1 MELGNSSARLV
12 KSAAPSA
19 PELPTS
25 DSYGLKSAA
34 LSPGETLAQSVAV
47 IAPTGAP
54 VMTIPLVFALAGPG
68 SALAYLLATLIILL
82 VALNVNQFA
91 RTSASPG
98 SLYSYIAEHMH
109 RKFGV
114 VSGWALFL
122 AYAGTA
128 ASVSA
133 GLVNYA
139 NVMLKDLLGFQASP
153 LLLSTLAAALACSFA
168 YRDVQI
174 SARLMLWIEAASV
187 LLIGIV
193 AAGIIMQNGWR
204 PDIAQFT
211 LRGVSPEK
219 LRLGL
224 VLAMFSSVG
233 FESAASLGSEA
244 RNPLR
249 SIPRAI
255 QWSAI
260 LAGMFFVL
268 CAYAEVLGFRGESVA
283 LDKSSAPLHV
293 LAHHAG
299 LPPLVGTLTDL
310 GAVVSF
316 FACFLACI
324 TAAARVLF
332 LMARDGAL
340 HSLLGEAHESNQT
353 PHRAVLWSSV
363 AALLPAAILMWRSPD
378 LFEIYGLLGALA
390 TFGFLTAYILVSA
403 AAPLYLRSQGRL
415 TPSALAIS
423 LLAIAA
429 MGTAFVANLYPAPPP
444 PYSVLPYLYV
454 ALLAGGFAWSTIW
467 NARSPALRPEIPADF
482 KAVSNE
488 ID

>member
-12 KSAAPSA
+12 NSAASSA

-34 LSPGETLAQSVAV
+34 LSPSETLAQSVAL

-54 VMTIPLVFALAGPG
+54 VMTIPLVFALSGTG
-68 SALAYLLATLIILL
+68 SALAYLLATVIILL

-91 RTSASPG
+91 RNSASPG
-98 SLYSYIAEHMH
+98 SLYTYIAGHMH
-109 RKFGV
+109 SRFGV
-114 VSGWALFL
+114 ISGWALFI
-122 AYAGTA
+122 AYVGTA

-133 GLVNYA
+133 GFVNYA
-139 NVMLKDLLGFQASP
+139 NVVMKDRLGFAASP
-153 LLLSTLAAALACSFA
+153 IVLTILAAGMACSFA

-187 LLIGIV
+187 LLIGTV
-193 AAGIIMQNGWR
+193 AFGIISRNGWR
-204 PDIAQFT
+204 LDLPQFT
-211 LRGVSPEK
+211 LQGVSAEK
-219 LRLGL
+219 IRLGL

-244 RNPLR
+244 RNPLTN
-249 SIPRAI
+249 IPRAI
-255 QWSAI
+255 KWSAL

-268 CAYAEVLGFRGESVA
+268 CAYAEVLGFRGEAIA

-293 LAHHAG
+293 LARKAG
-299 LPPLVGTLTDL
+299 LPPVVGTLTDL
-310 GAVVSF
+310 GAVVTF

-353 PHRAVLWSSV
+353 PHRAVLWSSL
-363 AALLPAAILMWRSPD
+363 AAALPAAILMWRGLD

-403 AAPLYLRSQGRL
+403 AAPLYLRSQRRL
-415 TPSALAIS
+415 TPYALAIS
-423 LLAIAA
+423 SLAIAA
-429 MGTAFVANLYPAPPP
+429 MGIALVANLYPAPPP
-444 PYSVLPYLYV
+444 PYSVLPYLYA
-454 ALLAGGFAWSTIW
+454 ALLAGGFAWSTVW
-467 NARSPALRPEIPADF
+467 HARSRAQNPEISRDF
-482 KAVSNE
+482 ETLSNE
-488 ID
+488 AE